1 MDTVTASPWDRLKLV
16 GVGLGVAIGGFAL
29 GIAATL
35 ILLAIVVFG
44 AGIQLTDPE
53 FLILQLIGL
62 QGIGFPLAGYA
73 YLRYTGRSLRRFVPI
88 RIPSLREVGLI
99 VAGWIGALVAVGLV
113 SYAIQS
119 LGLVPAENAAGQVIM
134 ENPGFVPYLIPF
146 VFLLNGP
153 GEEFLFR
160 GILQGRFRESFGPA
174 GAIVLA
180 TLMFAPMHIVAL
192 VGSLSAA
199 LVTIS
204 ILTVPSLVFGALY
217 EYSGNFVVPALVHGL
232 YNATLF
238 GSVYAA
244 SEVQSLVH
252 VPLFVHLPI

>member
-1 MDTVTASPWDRLKLV
+1 MSTATASPWSRVKPVAV
-16 GVGLGVAIGGFAL
+16 GFGIAVAGFAL
-29 GIAATL
+29 GIAVS
-35 ILLAIVVFG
+35 LLLLVVIVLGFG
-44 AGIQLTDPE
+44 IELSDPE
-53 FLILQLIGL
+53 LLIVQLIGL
-62 QGIGFPLAGYA
+62 QGIGFPVVGYA
-73 YLRYTGRSLRRFVPI
+73 YLRYTGRRLRTFVPT
-88 RIPSLREVGLI
+88 RVPSLREVGLI
-99 VAGWIGALVAVGLV
+99 VAGWLGALVAVGLV
-113 SYAIQS
+113 SYLIQL

-134 ENPGFVPYLIPF
+134 ENPGFVPYLSPF

-174 GAIVLA
+174 AAIVLA

-192 VGSLSAA
+192 VGSPSAA

-217 EYSGNFVVPALVHGL
+217 EYTQNFVVPALVHGL

-238 GSVYAA
+238 GSVYIAA
-244 SEVQSLVH
+244 RYGPEAGSQALLV
-252 VPLFVHLPI
+252 L